1 MASSRDSTGLV
12 PNECEKAQAAATE
25 LVGESNTGIE
35 EKQQR
40 KTLAAAAGPA
50 APITSTPPLPPLC
63 QPLPASGK
71 RRRISK
77 QVAATAKDPREDLP
91 TVVKPKDSITA
102 ESVSSPGDK
111 ALVRDAARSVVSV
124 SAVAHDGKFI
134 KKQCTGICIGWKE
147 TKKCARILTSSSV
160 ARALGPKSKL
170 HICLPNR
177 TILEG
182 QLLFFNEHY
191 DIALLEISSESELPL
206 QTPSFGSNPNYGQEV
221 FILGRGEES
230 SLVARHGKILWFE
243 DPDDL
248 VHNFHLFLN
257 CEPPKGS
264 TGGSVI
270 DNDGNVIGMAFD
282 NGGQYVSI
290 LSISTIHTCIE
301 MWMKFSRIARPVH
314 GLSLRTVQLLDVSLQ
329 EVISLEH
336 NISNGY
342 IVDVVYTG
350 SAAEKLGI
358 RYGDMIVS
366 FDGLSVQTLPQLEDY
381 LLSLGWGFL
390 QGNTGSSSTVDLK
403 LEVYDLLERGTRSIT
418 LAVEFCGASE

>member
-1 MASSRDSTGLV
+1 MAASGGSTGPLADASEVAASGDPGPV
-12 PNECEKAQAAATE
+12 PNEREKTQVAATE
-25 LVGESNTGIE
+25 LVGGSNIGIE

-40 KTLAAAAGPA
+40 KTLVAVAGPA
-50 APITSTPPLPPLC
+50 EPITSTPPLPPRCHL
-63 QPLPASGK
+63 LPASGK
-71 RRRISK
+71 RRRMSK
-77 QVAATAKDPREDLP
+77 SNVAAKDPRRKLP

-102 ESVSSPGDK
+102 E
-111 ALVRDAARSVVSV
+111 
-124 SAVAHDGKFI
+124 
-134 KKQCTGICIGWKE
+134 
-147 TKKCARILTSSSV
+147 
-160 ARALGPKSKL
+160 SKL

-182 QLLFFNEHY
+182 QLLFFNQHY
-191 DIALLEISSESELPL
+191 GIALLEISSESDLPL
-206 QTPSFGSNPNYGQEV
+206 QTPCFGSNPNYDQEV
-221 FILGRGEES
+221 FMLGRGEES
-230 SLVARHGKILWFE
+230 NLVARHGKILWFE

-248 VHNFHLFLN
+248 VHNYRLFLS
-257 CEPPKGS
+257 CEPPRGCS
-264 TGGSVI
+264 GGSVI
-270 DNDGNVIGMAFD
+270 DNDGNVTGMAFD
-282 NGGQYVSI
+282 NGGPYVSI
-290 LSISTIHTCIE
+290 LSISTIQTCIE

-342 IVDVVYTG
+342 IVDMVYTG
-350 SAAEKLGI
+350 STAEKLGI
-358 RYGDMIVS
+358 RYGDVIVS